1 MRGEVVDAGGHR
13 QDGGLDAAEL
23 VVRVAALAG
32 DVARASAMRGLTRKA
47 GVERAAR
54 CSRRGGRAGYGRPM
68 GLKAR
73 KPSSGRTE
81 AKTKPTKVSAQS
93 FVDGLDDERR
103 RREAKTL
110 ISMMKKLTGEKPVM
124 WGPSIVGFGS
134 YHYKYASGREGDAPR
149 AGSPV
154 EGRAHGVL
162 RSRLRR
168 ATRSPPSAG
177 PHTTSVSC
185 LYIRKLEEIDLDVLR
200 ELIERSVDQM
210 RRKFPA

>member
-1 MRGEVVDAGGHR
+1 
-13 QDGGLDAAEL
+13 
-23 VVRVAALAG
+23 
-32 DVARASAMRGLTRKA
+32 
-47 GVERAAR
+47 
-54 CSRRGGRAGYGRPM
+54 M

-73 KPSSGRTE
+73 KASSRSSDV
-81 AKTKPTKVSAQS
+81 KMKPTKVSVQS

-149 AGSPV
+149 AGFSPRKAALTV
-154 EGRAHGVL
+154 YCVPGFASQRDL
-162 RSRLRR
+162 LRR
-168 ATRSPPSAG
+168 LG

-185 LYIRKLEEIDLDVLR
+185 LYIRDLGKVDLDVLR
-200 ELIERSVDQM
+200 ELIERSVDQVQRM
-210 RRKFPA
+210 YPA